1 MIYEENKLLKAAAA
15 AQENILFFTLP
26 HKTLK
31 LYLCFSYGIIKN
43 INE

>member
-1 MIYEENKLLKAAAA
+1 MIYEENKLLKAAA